1 MQSYEI
7 VQAPSKVRL
16 LTSGKPG
23 NHGMN
28 SRLAQRNSVR
38 GLTDP
43 VQEVLRRRLKSDPG
57 FAGSV
62 LGEAVDCLLRNEVV
76 VAQLLLRDITNF
88 TVGFPALAEETGILE
103 KSLMR
108 MLSAKGNPQ
117 ASNLFRIIDA
127 LQRLNGLRLQVRAV

>member
-1 MQSYEI
+1 
-7 VQAPSKVRL
+7 
-16 LTSGKPG
+16 
-23 NHGMN
+23 MN
-28 SRLAQRNSVR
+28 SKLVRRNSLR
-38 GLTDP
+38 GLTEP
-43 VQEVLRRRLKSDPG
+43 VQEVLRRRLERDPG
-57 FAGSV
+57 FAGNL

-76 VAQLLLRDITNF
+76 VAQLLLRDITNC
-88 TVGFPALAEETGILE
+88 TVGFPALAQETGILE